1 MLQAYPFVVRK
12 VLRNETKSLATILR
26 AILFSSDG
34 TLQPTRLSTLLNA
47 ALGYVSESQKGF
59 IDFDAVPDD
68 GASMADI
75 AAFLL
80 SNVRTLLDLLVEAGF

>member
-1 MLQAYPFVVRK
+1 MRK
-12 VLRNETKSLATILR
+12 VLRNETQSLAAVLR

-47 ALGYVSESQKGF
+47 ALGYVADAQGGF

-75 AAFLL
+75 ATFLL
-80 SNVRTLLDLLVEAGF
+80 SEVCHPQLPLVARMLLLVLQLEA